1 MIFAIDRK
9 FIFCYRRTRKKKGGE
24 IFTMAQKSTISQLAN
39 TAKNRI
45 RQGYG
50 FRGNA
55 ALKIDP
61 KRIYSAER
69 TTVFSSDVVD
79 CYRIYDA
86 ILRAEKSVESPL
98 KLLIDYDYFERLG
111 QEEKQRYIFKLSEA
125 YISVKRQLEDKRGV
139 K

>member
-1 MIFAIDRK
+1 MTESLFFAIVELV
-9 FIFCYRRTRKKKGGE
+9 KKRGRNFYDGTKINYIATCKHGE
-24 IFTMAQKSTISQLAN
+24 EQN
-39 TAKNRI
+39 

>member
-1 MIFAIDRK
+1 
-9 FIFCYRRTRKKKGGE
+9 
-24 IFTMAQKSTISQLAN
+24 MAQKSTISQLAN

-86 ILRAEKSVESPL
+86 ILRDEKSVESPL